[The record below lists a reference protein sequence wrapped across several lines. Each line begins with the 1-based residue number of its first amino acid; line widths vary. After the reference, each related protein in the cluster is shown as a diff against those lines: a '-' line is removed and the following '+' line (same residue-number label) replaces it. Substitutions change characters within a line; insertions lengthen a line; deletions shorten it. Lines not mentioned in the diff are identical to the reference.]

1 MTLAYDVVKWHNIGS
16 DQSQTFVFGIESD
29 HTFNFLCGETSLL
42 VCWLLEVPGSG
53 LEILA

>member
-42 VCWLLEVPGSG
+42 GCWLLEVPGSG